1 MRILLTNDDGID
13 APGLAALRDRLAKF
27 SDVTVV
33 APDGQRS
40 AASSSI
46 TVLKPLLVR
55 RSVRAGMPHYAVS
68 GTPADAVK
76 LAMVEL
82 LDAPPDCVVSGMN
95 FGLNTGSNIIYS
107 GTVAGALEGARFGL
121 PAFAVSVE
129 SNPETDLTQAARRGV
144 SILRKLLPGMEAGGV
159 CNINLPERRP
169 RGVLVTRQ
177 EPVGFEDSF
186 ERRQVPR
193 GRTQYRLLR
202 NPSSPV
208 YPPDGR
214 ANGRLPTDAWAL
226 AAGYASVTPLK
237 RDLTDARKLRAWKK
251 LFPGR

>member
-1 MRILLTNDDGID
+1 M
-13 APGLAALRDRLAKF
+13 
-27 SDVTVV
+27 
-33 APDGQRS
+33 
-40 AASSSI
+40 
-46 TVLKPLLVR
+46 R
-55 RSVRAGMPHYAVS
+55 RSERSGVPHYAVS

-82 LDAPPDCVVSGMN
+82 LDAPPDCVVSGLN
-95 FGLNTGSNIIYS
+95 FGLNTGSNILYS
-107 GTVAGALEGARFGL
+107 GTVAGALEAARFGL

-129 SNPETDLTQAARRGV
+129 SNPETDLTQAAQRGV

-159 CNINLPERRP
+159 CNINLPKRRP

-186 ERRQVPR
+186 ERRQDPR
-193 GRTQYRLLR
+193 GRTYYRMR
-202 NPSSPV
+202 GDPSPA

-226 AAGYASVTPLK
+226 AAGYASVTPLR
-237 RDLTDARKLRAWKK
+237 RDLTDTRKLRALKK